1 MSRRTHLLF
10 VASLFA
16 TAVLAAPMPMVRTTL
31 PGKPGVLAMHADHA
45 VMLRAIRRARAELPD
60 FLELAESPRSNM
72 SRISVRVSL
81 RERNEAEYIWVTDF
95 KQGDTALF
103 AGVVEGRIFM
113 KSRFTT
119 GDPFTFV
126 RGDIIDWTYTD
137 TRSGKVH
144 GAYTECALLTLAKE
158 ADARP
163 IRAKHESNCEF

>member
-10 VASLFA
+10 VASLSA

-72 SRISVRVSL
+72 SRISVR
-81 RERNEAEYIWVTDF
+81 
-95 KQGDTALF
+95 
-103 AGVVEGRIFM
+103 
-113 KSRFTT
+113 
-119 GDPFTFV
+119 
-126 RGDIIDWTYTD
+126 GDIVDWTYTD
-137 TRSGKVH
+137 TRSGRVH
-144 GAYTECALLTLAKE
+144 SAYTGGALLTLAKE